1 MGSIKVHILDFENY
15 GHRYSNHTE
24 LGYNRDIM
32 YNSFDESL
40 WKTYSLKAYITDCF
54 ENNHAKYAHRT
65 RELLNP

>member
-40 WKTYSLKAYITDCF
+40 
-54 ENNHAKYAHRT
+54 
-65 RELLNP
+65 